1 MQNRRTISLIMLL
14 AMGLGQGCS
23 TFAQASYDKSLS
35 WADIRTLDLKRA
47 MNSEYGSYA
56 NLYERNLPAGTHH
69 LVLNDSD
76 DRIDDPFKTP
86 QPMRELVGFWL
97 KIYTQ
102 YSTKNLV
109 IFDRKHPEVIYEAMD
124 FRDLA
129 KTSRNAMAYEIV
141 REQRVKKRIA
151 EYRQAFAQLVKLKKR
166 IKTLTPET
174 KGLSVVQK
182 NILNAISSSQHQ
194 HSLAEWSR
202 GMRAQ
207 TGQRDNVIKGLLSAE
222 TFMPKMEEI
231 FTQLDLPKELTR
243 LPLVESSFN
252 IAAHSKAGAVGVW
265 QFMPL
270 SGKEYMRVD
279 PAPGIDE
286 RRSPLK
292 STIAAARLLK
302 RNLVMTGNW
311 PLAITAYNH
320 GFTGIKRLTPKER
333 ASAIEGSLFQP
344 CQKKKH
350 LGYASSNYY
359 AEFLAMVHAEAYRDV
374 YYGESPLPVTPP
386 LKFHRIKESKS
397 AFQYALNAGVSLH
410 DVQLFNPDIRN
421 LKAKLPVGYYIAT
434 PGHEGEIDDLIGSIR
449 AKRVFK
455 PKRIAVTSN

>member
-1 MQNRRTISLIMLL
+1 MQNRRALLSLLL
-14 AMGLGQGCS
+14 VATTLGQGCS
-23 TFAQASYDKSLS
+23 TFAQANYDKSMS
-35 WADIRTLDLKRA
+35 WSDIRAHDLRRA
-47 MNSEYGSYA
+47 MNSEYGSPA
-56 NLYERNLPAGTHH
+56 NLYDRVLPSGTHN

-86 QPMRELVGFWL
+86 EPMRDLVGFWL

-129 KTSRNAMAYEIV
+129 QTSRNAVVYEIV

-151 EYRQAFAQLVKLKKR
+151 EYRQAFTQLVKMKKR
-166 IKTLTPET
+166 NKTLSPET
-174 KGLSVVQK
+174 KGLTQVQK
-182 NILNAISSSQHQ
+182 NILTAITSSSHP
-194 HSLAEWSR
+194 HSLSEWSR

-231 FTQLDLPKELTR
+231 FIQLGLPKELTR
-243 LPLVESSFN
+243 IPLVESSFN
-252 IAAHSKAGAVGVW
+252 VAAHSKAGAVGVW

-302 RNLVMTGNW
+302 RNLLMTGNW

-320 GFTGIKRLTPKER
+320 GFTGIKRLSPRER
-333 ASAIEGSLFQP
+333 SSAIDGDLFQP

-386 LKFHRIKESKS
+386 LKFHKIKEGQS
-397 AFQYALNAGVSLH
+397 AFQYALKTGTSLH
-410 DVQLFNPDIRN
+410 DIQLFNPDIRN
-421 LKAKLPVGYYIAT
+421 LKQKLPVGYYIAT
-434 PGHEGEIDDLIGSIR
+434 PGHEGEMDELVGSIR
-449 AKRVFK
+449 AKRVAR
-455 PKRIAVTSN
+455 PKRVALTSN

>member
-1 MQNRRTISLIMLL
+1 MTS
-14 AMGLGQGCS
+14 LGQGCT
-23 TFAQASYDKSLS
+23 TFAQASYDKSLNWS
-35 WADIRTLDLKRA
+35 DIRALDLKRA
-47 MNSEYGSYA
+47 MNSEYGSSA
-56 NLYERNLPAGTHH
+56 NLYDRVLPAGTHN

-86 QPMRELVGFWL
+86 EPMREIVGFWL

-129 KTSRNAMAYEIV
+129 KTARNTMAYEIV
-141 REQRVKKRIA
+141 REQRVKKRVG
-151 EYRQAFAQLVKLKKR
+151 EYRKAFAQLVKLKKR
-166 IKTLTPET
+166 NKNLSPET
-174 KGLSVVQK
+174 KGLSQVQK
-182 NILNAISSSQHQ
+182 NILVAISSSVHP
-194 HSLAEWSR
+194 HSLNEWSR
-202 GMRAQ
+202 GIRAQ

-222 TFMPKMEEI
+222 TFFPKMEEI

-252 IAAHSKAGAVGVW
+252 VAAHSKAGAVGVW
-265 QFMPL
+265 QFMPR
-270 SGKEYMRVD
+270 SGKEFMRVE
-279 PAPGIDE
+279 PGAGIDE
-286 RRSPLK
+286 RKSPLK

-320 GFTGIKRLTPKER
+320 GFTGIKRLTPKGR
-333 ASAIEGSLFQP
+333 ASAIQGGLFVP

-386 LKFHRIKESKS
+386 LKFHKLTKSKS
-397 AFQYALNAGVSLH
+397 AFQYALSSGVSLH
-410 DVQLFNPDIRN
+410 DLQLFNPDIRN
-421 LKAKLPVGYYIAT
+421 LKQKLPVGFYIAT
-434 PGHEGEIDDLIGSIR
+434 PGYEGEMDELIGSIR
-449 AKRVFK
+449 AKLVKRT
-455 PKRIAVTSN
+455 KRIAVTSN